1 MTTGTAGAET
11 TEAAWHLWNNK
22 LFTKL
27 GAIKVAQFGNPCQE
41 GKQFRKTKAQPRVEQ
56 NVSETRKLESG
67 PQPRAFIIPPRTVQ
81 VFTSSQDH
89 NKNPRLKSR
98 GERWT

>member
-1 MTTGTAGAET
+1 
-11 TEAAWHLWNNK
+11 

-27 GAIKVAQFGNPCQE
+27 GAIKVAQFSNPCQE

-67 PQPRAFIIPPRTVQ
+67 PQSRAFIIPPRTVQ
-81 VFTSSQDH
+81 VFYVLARPQQKPETQI
-89 NKNPRLKSR
+89 SR
-98 GERWT
+98 